1 MRVIVIGGT
10 RFIGRAVVAALTG
23 AGHEVLLVH
32 RGEHE
37 PAGLADVP
45 HLHANRRA
53 LGDHRDRLAAFAAD
67 ALVDVCAMTGPD
79 AEALL
84 DAVPGDPH
92 LIVAS
97 SQDVYQA
104 FASLLAGQVTEPV
117 PLDED
122 ARLRTGPLQE
132 RRAGD
137 DADWDFDASG
147 YEKLDVERAYLARGG
162 TVLRLPFTYGEHD
175 YQRRE
180 EAILRRVRA
189 GRPRIPVGPGT
200 LLWSKSHVG
209 DIAEAVRLTVETP
222 TAAGAVLNLAESR
235 TVSMGQWAVR
245 VLEAAGATDVELVKV
260 DDKLVPPDLLL
271 TTTMAQ
277 HVLIDSSRARALL
290 GWSDTDPVEA
300 GRRSVRWHLAN
311 PPSEPEA
318 PGAFEADDRALKSL
332 PS

>member
-23 AGHEVLLVH
+23 AGHDVLLVH

-37 PAGLADVP
+37 PAGLPDVP

-53 LGDHRDRLAAFAAD
+53 LGDHRDRLTGFD

-79 AEALL
+79 ASALL

-104 FASLLAGQVTEPV
+104 FSSLLAGRVAEPV

-122 ARLRTGPLQE
+122 AALRDGPLEE
-132 RRAGD
+132 RRSRD
-137 DADWDFDASG
+137 DPDWDFDAAA

-189 GRPRIPVGPGT
+189 GRTRIPVGPGT
-200 LLWSKSHVG
+200 LLWS
-209 DIAEAVRLTVETP
+209 I
-222 TAAGAVLNLAESR
+222 
-235 TVSMGQWAVR
+235 
-245 VLEAAGATDVELVKV
+245 
-260 DDKLVPPDLLL
+260 
-271 TTTMAQ
+271 
-277 HVLIDSSRARALL
+277 
-290 GWSDTDPVEA
+290 
-300 GRRSVRWHLAN
+300 
-311 PPSEPEA
+311 
-318 PGAFEADDRALKSL
+318 
-332 PS
+332 

>member
-1 MRVIVIGGT
+1 MRVIVVGGT
-10 RFIGRAVVAALTG
+10 RFIGRAVVAALAG
-23 AGHEVLLVH
+23 AGHEVLVVH
-32 RGEHE
+32 RGSHE
-37 PAGLADVP
+37 PAGLPDVP

-53 LGDHRDRLAAFAAD
+53 LAEHHDRLTGFD
-67 ALVDVCAMTGPD
+67 VVVDVCAMTGPD
-79 AEALL
+79 AQALL
-84 DAVPGDPH
+84 DALPGDPH

-122 ARLRTGPLQE
+122 ARLRDGPLEE
-132 RRAGD
+132 RRARE

-189 GRPRIPVGPGT
+189 GRARIPVGPGT
-200 LLWSKSHVG
+200 LLWSKGYVG

-222 TAAGAVLNLAESR
+222 AAAGQVLNLAEAR

-245 VLEAAGATDVELVKV
+245 VLAAAGATDVELVRV
-260 DDKLVPPDLLL
+260 DDPLVPPDLLL

-277 HVLIDSSRARALL
+277 HVLVDASRARALL
-290 GWSDTDPVEA
+290 GWRDTDPVEA
-300 GRRSVRWHLAN
+300 GRRSVQWHLAN
-311 PPSEPEA
+311 PPEPEPPDA
-318 PGAFEADDRALKSL
+318 YEADDKALASI

>member
-23 AGHEVLLVH
+23 AGHDVLLVH

-37 PAGLADVP
+37 PAGLLDVP

-53 LGDHRDRLAAFAAD
+53 LGDHRDRLTGFD

-79 AEALL
+79 ASALL

-104 FASLLAGQVTEPV
+104 FSSLLAGRVTEPV

-122 ARLRTGPLQE
+122 AALRDGPLEE
-132 RRAGD
+132 RRARD
-137 DADWDFDASG
+137 DPNWDFDAAA

-189 GRPRIPVGPGT
+189 GRTRIPVGPGT
-200 LLWSKSHVG
+200 LLWSKGYAG

-222 TAAGAVLNLAESR
+222 ASAGQVLNLAESR
-235 TVSMGQWAVR
+235 TVSMGQWSVR

-277 HVLIDSSRARALL
+277 HVLVDASRARALL

-300 GRRSVRWHLAN
+300 GRRSIEWHLAS
-311 PPSEPEA
+311 PPEEPE
-318 PGAFEADDRALKSL
+318 PPDAFDADDRALATL

>member
-37 PAGLADVP
+37 PAGLQDVP

-53 LGDHRDRLAAFAAD
+53 LAGHRDRLTGFD

-92 LIVAS
+92 LVVAS

-104 FASLLAGQVTEPV
+104 FAALLAGQVTEPV

-122 ARLRTGPLQE
+122 AALRPGPLEE
-132 RRAGD
+132 RRATRNP
-137 DADWDFDASG
+137 DWDFDPAA

-189 GRPRIPVGPGT
+189 GRARVPVGPGT
-200 LLWSKSHVG
+200 LLWSKGYVG
-209 DIAEAVRLTVETP
+209 DIADAVRRTVETP
-222 TAAGAVLNLAESR
+222 AAAGQVLNLAETR
-235 TVSMGQWAVR
+235 TVSMAQWVRR
-245 VLEAAGATDVELVKV
+245 VLEAAGADRTVELVKV
-260 DDKLVPPDLLL
+260 PDELVPPDLLL
-271 TTTMAQ
+271 TTAMAQ
-277 HVLIDSSRARALL
+277 HVLVDSGRARALL

-300 GRRSVRWHLAN
+300 GRRSVEWHLAN
-311 PPSEPEA
+311 PPGEPEP
-318 PGAFEADDRALKSL
+318 PGAFEADDTALTSV